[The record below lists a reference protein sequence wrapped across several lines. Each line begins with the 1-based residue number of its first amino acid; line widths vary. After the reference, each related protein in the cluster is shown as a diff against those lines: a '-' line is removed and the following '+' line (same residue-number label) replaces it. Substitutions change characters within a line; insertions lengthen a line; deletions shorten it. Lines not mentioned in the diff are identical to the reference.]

1 MNLEESY
8 VSLAPEAKRALLR
21 QLLQEKSQKPAAFPL
36 SYAQQRL
43 WFIHQLR
50 PDLSAYN
57 IPVAVRL
64 TGELKVTALE
74 QSLTELIARHETL
87 RTTFATVDS
96 QPVQLISRPG
106 PFRLAVFDLS
116 ELSGSVQEEE
126 VRQLAQEEGTRP
138 FDLEAGPLLRVR
150 LLRLSER
157 EHVLLLTMHHIV
169 SDGWSMG
176 VLVRELC
183 ALYETFSQGGESP
196 LAPLE
201 LPVDHPR
208 AAVQSFRGARE
219 SVRLGAELTREL
231 QELSRAEGVTLFMTL
246 LAGFAALLWRYTGER
261 DVVVG
266 TPVANRGRR
275 EVEGLIGFF
284 VNTLPLR
291 LQVGGEESFRETLER
306 VREVCL
312 GGYGHQE
319 VPFERVVEELGVERR
334 LSQSPLF
341 QVMFALQ
348 NAPLPP
354 LQMSGLEA
362 ELLEVEV
369 ETAKFDLTV
378 SLHEEEPGTDA
389 DRVAGGVTYNTD
401 LFESATV
408 KRLWRHYVQVL
419 ESIVRNPDIRLREI
433 ELLSRD
439 ERRRQLEE
447 WNATEAEYPRES
459 CLPEL
464 FEAQVDLTPDAPALV
479 CKGESLTFSELN
491 DRANRLA
498 HYLRKHGVKPETLV
512 GLCTERS
519 PEMIIGLLAILKAGG
534 AYVPLDPTY
543 PKKRLSFML
552 ADAEVPLLLTQER
565 LTAALPDHQ
574 AKVICIDRD
583 WETIV
588 VESAENPRSGV
599 EPDNLAYVIYTS
611 GSTGRPKGVQVFHH
625 GLSNLSVAL
634 NQAIYSRYEDRLN
647 VGLNAPLS
655 FDASVKQILTLV
667 SGHKLHVVP
676 DEIRYDLDALSS
688 YIHSNALDV
697 LDCTPSQISAL
708 LNNPRVEGRAV
719 PRIVLCG
726 GEAINEQLWTRLLH
740 TSETDFYNVY
750 GPTECTVDAAIGRVQ
765 LPHASIGRPVANT
778 QVYIVDEELQPVPV
792 GVSGELYLSGVG
804 VARGYLHRPELTA
817 ERFLPH
823 PFSRAAGQRLYRT
836 GDLGRYRENGEIE
849 YLGRADQQVKV
860 RGYRIELG
868 EIEEVLCEQEGV
880 RQAAAVVRESE
891 VGQQLVAYVC
901 GEAVSGA
908 ALRERV
914 REKLPEYMVPQ
925 LVVMLEELPLLPN
938 GKVDRRRLQELEVA
952 RAEVRQGARTAIEEL
967 VCGIWAEVLRLEQ
980 VGVEEDFFDLGGHS
994 LLATQVMSR
1003 VREVFGVEVPLR
1015 RLFETPTVAGLA
1027 IAIVQ
1032 CQAEQSESA
1041 ELARLMAEL
1050 EHLSDDDARVM
1061 LADEELD

>member
-21 QLLQEKSQKPAAFPL
+21 QLLQEQSQKPAAFPL

-275 EVEGLIGFF
+275 EVESLIGFF

-291 LQVGGEESFRETLER
+291 MQVGGEESFRETLGR

-312 GGYGHQE
+312 GGYAHQE

-348 NAPLPP
+348 NAPQTTLDVRGLEFTTLASDTPTSKFD
-354 LQMSGLEA
+354 LSVFVIQISDDDLAINVEYSTELFERETIEQMAAHYQRLLSWLVRHPERQLWEA
-362 ELLEVEV
+362 ELLSVAEQRQQLQAWN
-369 ETAKFDLTV
+369 ETKAEFAGAALV
-378 SLHEEEPGTDA
+378 HE
-389 DRVAGGVTYNTD
+389 
-401 LFESATV
+401 L
-408 KRLWRHYVQVL
+408 
-419 ESIVRNPDIRLREI
+419 I
-433 ELLSRD
+433 
-439 ERRRQLEE
+439 
-447 WNATEAEYPRES
+447 
-459 CLPEL
+459 
-464 FEAQVDLTPDAPALV
+464 EAQVRRTPEAVALV
-479 CKGESLTFSELN
+479 FESEQLSYAELN
-491 DRANRLA
+491 RRANQLA
-498 HYLRKHGVKPETLV
+498 HYLRRRGGVGPESLV
-512 GLCTERS
+512 GILMERS
-519 PEMIIGLLAILKAGG
+519 EELVVSLLGVLKAGA
-534 AYVPLDPTY
+534 AYVPLDPGY
-543 PKKRLSFML
+543 PAERLAYMVG
-552 ADAEVPLLLTQER
+552 DAGASVVLTQER
-565 LTAALPDHQ
+565 LRAVLPQSPAAT
-574 AKVICIDRD
+574 VISVDRE
-583 WETIV
+583 W
-588 VESAENPRSGV
+588 AEIGRERGADEASGV
-599 EPDNLAYVIYTS
+599 APENLVYVIYTS
-611 GSTGRPKGVQVFHH
+611 GSTGQPKGAMNTHAAVRNRLLWMQLAY
-625 GLSNLSVAL
+625 GLSGADVVL
-634 NQAIYSRYEDRLN
+634 QKT
-647 VGLNAPLS
+647 PFS
-655 FDASVKQILTLV
+655 FDVSVWEFFWPLLTGARLV
-667 SGHKLHVVP
+667 LARPEGHRDGSYLAELIGREGVTTLHFVP
-676 DEIRYDLDALSS
+676 SMLRLFVEVEELEQRCGSVRRVFSS
-688 YIHSNALDV
+688 
-697 LDCTPSQISAL
+697 
-708 LNNPRVEGRAV
+708 
-719 PRIVLCG
+719 
-726 GEAINEQLWTRLLH
+726 GEALTQELARRLRVRLPGAGLH
-740 TSETDFYNVY
+740 NLY
-750 GPTECTVDAAIGRVQ
+750 GPTEAAVDVSYHEWQEGESGEGVV
-765 LPHASIGRPVANT
+765 IGRPIANT
-778 QVYIVDEELQPVPV
+778 QLYVLDERCGAVPV
-792 GVSGELYLSGVG
+792 GVKGELYLGGVG
-804 VARGYLHRPELTA
+804 VGRGYWGRPELTA
-817 ERFLPH
+817 ARF
-823 PFSRAAGQRLYRT
+823 
-836 GDLGRYRENGEIE
+836 
-849 YLGRADQQVKV
+849 
-860 RGYRIELG
+860 
-868 EIEEVLCEQEGV
+868 
-880 RQAAAVVRESE
+880 
-891 VGQQLVAYVC
+891 
-901 GEAVSGA
+901 
-908 ALRERV
+908 
-914 REKLPEYMVPQ
+914 VP
-925 LVVMLEELPLLPN
+925 
-938 GKVDRRRLQELEVA
+938 A
-952 RAEVRQGARTAIEEL
+952 
-967 VCGIWAEVLRLEQ
+967 
-980 VGVEEDFFDLGGHS
+980 
-994 LLATQVMSR
+994 
-1003 VREVFGVEVPLR
+1003 
-1015 RLFETPTVAGLA
+1015 
-1027 IAIVQ
+1027 
-1032 CQAEQSESA
+1032 
-1041 ELARLMAEL
+1041 
-1050 EHLSDDDARVM
+1050 
-1061 LADEELD
+1061 